1 MGALLAGYILARSLM
16 ALTPPTDPDETDRL
30 LRDAARGDQ
39 AALRSLLERHRERLR
54 RMVALRLD
62 SRMAA
67 RVDASDVVQE
77 ALIDA
82 ARKLAEYERD
92 RPLPFYPWLH
102 RLTAERMALVHR
114 KHRRGTRSVGREQH
128 ASAWP
133 DDSAQLL
140 VDHLVD
146 SDTTP
151 GHDLLREE
159 RRQRVRDALR
169 RLAQPDREIL
179 VMRYL
184 EDLTFPEIAAILEI
198 GESAAKMRH
207 LRAIEKIRSVLG
219 NDSSG

>member
-1 MGALLAGYILARSLM
+1 MAFRSRM
-16 ALTPPTDPDETDRL
+16 DPEETDRL

-62 SRMAA
+62 SRLSA
-67 RVDASDVVQE
+67 RLDASDVVQE
-77 ALIDA
+77 ALADA
-82 ARKLAEYERD
+82 AQKLSDYERD

-102 RLTAERMALVHR
+102 RLTAERLAIVHR
-114 KHRRGTRSVGREQH
+114 QHRSKGRSVGREQRGH
-128 ASAWP
+128 DLP

-140 VDHLVD
+140 VDQLVAGD
-146 SDTTP
+146 PTP

-159 RRQRVRDALR
+159 RRQRVRDALD
-169 RLAQPDREIL
+169 RLSQPDREIL

-184 EDLTFPEIAAILEI
+184 EDLSFPEIAAILEI

-207 LRAIEKIRSVLG
+207 LRAIERIRSVLKSD
-219 NDSSG
+219 DSGSIP

>member
-1 MGALLAGYILARSLM
+1 M
-16 ALTPPTDPDETDRL
+16 ASTQPTDPDETDRL

-39 AALRSLLERHRERLR
+39 AALGSLLERHRERLR

-62 SRMAA
+62 PRISA
-67 RVDASDVVQE
+67 RVDASDIVQE
-77 ALIDA
+77 ALADA
-82 ARKLAEYERD
+82 ARKMADYERE

-102 RLTAERMALVHR
+102 RLTAEQLAIVHR
-114 KHRRGTRSVGREQH
+114 KHRLGARSVGREQH
-128 ASAWP
+128 ARAWP

-140 VDHLVD
+140 VAHLVD

-159 RRQRVRDALR
+159 RRQRVREALK
-169 RLAQPDREIL
+169 RLTQPDHEIL

-184 EDLTFPEIAAILEI
+184 EDLSFTEIAAILEI

-207 LRAIEKIRSVLG
+207 LRAVKSMRLFLKDD
-219 NDSSG
+219 DSG

>member
-1 MGALLAGYILARSLM
+1 M
-16 ALTPPTDPDETDRL
+16 ASTPPTGPDETDRL

-62 SRMAA
+62 SRLSA

-82 ARKLAEYERD
+82 ARKLVDYERD

-102 RLTAERMALVHR
+102 RLTAERLADVHR
-114 KHRRGTRSVGREQH
+114 KHRRGTRSVGREQA
-128 ASAWP
+128 ASAWR
-133 DDSAQLL
+133 DDSARML

-146 SDTTP
+146 SGTTP
-151 GHDLLREE
+151 GHDLVREE
-159 RRQRVRDALR
+159 RRQRVRDALE
-169 RLAQPDREIL
+169 RLAPADRDIL

-207 LRAIEKIRSVLG
+207 LRAIERIRSVLEID
-219 NDSSG
+219 DSGSAP